1 VAASFI
7 EGLSPWEG
15 FVSGYGSRRG
25 LMDAALK
32 VAEASR
38 LHRRLVS
45 RLMDVRIVQEDCGTP
60 ESIVLDP
67 LSDGGSTIEDAAER
81 ATGRVAAE
89 DVTDP
94 ATGERLV
101 KCGEI
106 VGASEAARIRAARL
120 TGLKVRSVLGCRA
133 EGGVCARC
141 YGADAATGEPVAVGS
156 AVGLIGAQAIGEPL
170 SQLTL
175 QSFYGWKRSSMREV
189 HRGGLPRLADLE
201 REGAGLPPE
210 ELVRRLVALFRE
222 QWVAVPD
229 KHFELLARVLRNR
242 TRHGWLA
249 RAASPDAGQSAA
261 GVLIRAAACG
271 ESDPLT
277 GLLPRLLT
285 GRW

>member
-1 VAASFI
+1 
-7 EGLSPWEG
+7 
-15 FVSGYGSRRG
+15 
-25 LMDAALK
+25 
-32 VAEASR
+32 
-38 LHRRLVS
+38 
-45 RLMDVRIVQEDCGTP
+45 MDVRIVQEDCGTP

-210 ELVRRLVALFRE
+210 ELVRRLAALFRE